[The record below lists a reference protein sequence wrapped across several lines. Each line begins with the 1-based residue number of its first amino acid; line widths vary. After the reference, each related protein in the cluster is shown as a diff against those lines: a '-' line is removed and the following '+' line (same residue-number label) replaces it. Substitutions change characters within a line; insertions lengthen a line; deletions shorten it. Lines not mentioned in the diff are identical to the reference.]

1 MPSVEVVANYIQT
14 DRASST
20 PLFMQIKQGLDKA
33 ISAGYFQESKLP
45 STRNL
50 ADQLSVS
57 LNTVLMAYDELEAQG
72 IVYTKPR
79 SGRYVNPEIAV
90 QQTVTEPPASRGK
103 SQDWMR
109 RAKNTATPGNPAQVK
124 RSTNDSELLYPF
136 ITASI
141 PKDSFPSSAWI
152 KASREALQAES
163 RSFSLYDNFGADD
176 PFLVEKIITEVL
188 APRGIVALPE
198 NIILTAGTQHAL
210 YLISELLV
218 KEGTPVAVEDPGY
231 PDARHTF
238 LRAGAAIA
246 PIGLDKGGI
255 KLEDIPDN
263 TELIYTTPSHQLPS
277 NISMSTPRKGRLLQL
292 AKRLGACII
301 EDDYD
306 AEMRFVG
313 RSSPP
318 VASQGLDNVIYIS
331 GFSKY
336 LGAVCRI
343 AFIVAHE
350 EAISALRD
358 IRRYQ
363 LRNLSGHEQ
372 RTLAHFIKNG
382 GYDQQIRTMRKVAK
396 QRWQACQRLI
406 AELLPEWTVTKSTGG
421 LNLWVE
427 LPEPIDTKTLAKS
440 LREYSVVIEPGLVF
454 FADNKQ
460 GGRFIKLGFVLLSEE
475 QLRDGLLIIRDV
487 LKPKKAQI

>member
-1 MPSVEVVANYIQT
+1 
-14 DRASST
+14 
-20 PLFMQIKQGLDKA
+20 
-33 ISAGYFQESKLP
+33 
-45 STRNL
+45 
-50 ADQLSVS
+50 
-57 LNTVLMAYDELEAQG
+57 
-72 IVYTKPR
+72 
-79 SGRYVNPEIAV
+79 
-90 QQTVTEPPASRGK
+90 
-103 SQDWMR
+103 
-109 RAKNTATPGNPAQVK
+109 
-124 RSTNDSELLYPF
+124 
-136 ITASI
+136 
-141 PKDSFPSSAWI
+141 
-152 KASREALQAES
+152 
-163 RSFSLYDNFGADD
+163 
-176 PFLVEKIITEVL
+176 
-188 APRGIVALPE
+188 
-198 NIILTAGTQHAL
+198 
-210 YLISELLV
+210 
-218 KEGTPVAVEDPGY
+218 
-231 PDARHTF
+231 
-238 LRAGAAIA
+238 
-246 PIGLDKGGI
+246 
-255 KLEDIPDN
+255 
-263 TELIYTTPSHQLPS
+263 
-277 NISMSTPRKGRLLQL
+277 
-292 AKRLGACII
+292 
-301 EDDYD
+301 
-306 AEMRFVG
+306 MRFVG

-427 LPEPIDTKTLAKS
+427 LPEPIDTKALAKS

-475 QLRDGLLIIRDV
+475 QLRDGLLIIRGLIKHD
-487 LKPKKAQI
+487 L